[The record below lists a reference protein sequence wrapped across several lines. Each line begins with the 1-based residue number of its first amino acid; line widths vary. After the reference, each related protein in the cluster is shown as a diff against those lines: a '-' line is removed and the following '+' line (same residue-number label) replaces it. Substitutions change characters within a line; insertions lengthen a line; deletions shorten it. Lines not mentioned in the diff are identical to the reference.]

1 MALPSPPDSRHSS
14 LDEDLESGRGTGMSE
29 RLRDDIPVSR
39 LVSPAH
45 NSNPSAAVESPPSP
59 PPEDLL
65 VESDSLVLETTPII
79 QAISPSS
86 PTLINDSQPES
97 IIDAPS
103 DSVLV
108 PEEHVKEDPTMN
120 LIEEVPTAN
129 LIEEPT
135 TDLIEPDVTIR
146 LVGGGGS
153 SGDVAELAAS
163 KEDDILDDA
172 EVEADVASLASNNSV
187 TSESNNPTNAIKHRK
202 TKSGLAGLKKLGLG
216 KKKKASVSS
225 TKDAVAV
232 DSKQ

>member
-14 LDEDLESGRGTGMSE
+14 LDEDLESGRGTGMLE

-65 VESDSLVLETTPII
+65 AESDSLVLETTPII

-103 DSVLV
+103 DSVLI
-108 PEEHVKEDPTMN
+108 PKEHIKEDPTMN

-135 TDLIEPDVTIR
+135 ADIIEPDVTIR

-163 KEDDILDDA
+163 KEDGILD
-172 EVEADVASLASNNSV
+172 ETEADVASLASNNSV
-187 TSESNNPTNAIKHRK
+187 TSESNNPTNPKHRK